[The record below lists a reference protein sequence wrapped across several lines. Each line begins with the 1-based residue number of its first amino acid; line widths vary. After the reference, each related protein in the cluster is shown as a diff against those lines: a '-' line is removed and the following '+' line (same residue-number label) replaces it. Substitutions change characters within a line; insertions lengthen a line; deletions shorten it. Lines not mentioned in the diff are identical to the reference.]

1 MERNYIAT
9 GKTIDLAIQAA
20 LDALRMD
27 RDSVSVEVLENAKT
41 GFLGIGASPAKV
53 KVTYEVP
60 DEVKMPSAALSSAS
74 RSKPR
79 KEVKSTPA
87 PAKVVDLPKPTAP
100 RAAASKI
107 TVPKNDAPK
116 PEPKA
121 EQKSAS
127 QPEKMEE
134 FRQQQ
139 SRSNDRH
146 RNNGGNKNQN
156 RSKAPKQEQ
165 KPQTEEQSAQGKPA
179 PKEYAPVES
188 GSTEE
193 RIEIFITGLLRHM
206 GSEAVPHASKTSDDT
221 YYVELVGENLG
232 MLIGRRGDTLDA
244 IQHLT
249 NYTINRDAS
258 KRSRINVDAESYRA
272 KREESLRRL
281 AKKVAGKVVRYRRNI
296 TLEPMNAYE
305 RHVIHATL
313 QDVEGVSTF
322 STGAEPNRRVVVS
335 YNRYKNSD
343 VQKQ

>member
-20 LDALRMD
+20 LDALQMD

-60 DEVKMPSAALSSAS
+60 DEVKTPSAALSSAS
-74 RSKPR
+74 RSKPK
-79 KEVKSTPA
+79 KEAKPAPA

-100 RAAASKI
+100 KPVAPKPAAPKPAA
-107 TVPKNDAPK
+107 PKNDAPK
-116 PEPKA
+116 P
-121 EQKSAS
+121 KSVD
-127 QPEKMEE
+127 QPEAAEE
-134 FRQQQ
+134 PRQPQP
-139 SRSNDRH
+139 RNNDRR
-146 RNNGGNKNQN
+146 RNGKNQN
-156 RSKAPKQEQ
+156 RSKAPRQEQ
-165 KPQTEEQSAQGKPA
+165 KPKPEVQNQSAQEKPA
-179 PKEYAPVES
+179 PKEYAPAEP

-193 RIEIFITGLLRHM
+193 RIETFITGLLHHM
-206 GSEAVPHASKTSDDT
+206 GSEAVPHASKTADDT
-221 YYVELVGENLG
+221 YYVELVGDNLG

-249 NYTINRDAS
+249 NYTINRDAT

-313 QDVEGVSTF
+313 QDVEDVTTF

-335 YNRYKNSD
+335 YNRYKNAD
-343 VQKQ
+343 AQKQ